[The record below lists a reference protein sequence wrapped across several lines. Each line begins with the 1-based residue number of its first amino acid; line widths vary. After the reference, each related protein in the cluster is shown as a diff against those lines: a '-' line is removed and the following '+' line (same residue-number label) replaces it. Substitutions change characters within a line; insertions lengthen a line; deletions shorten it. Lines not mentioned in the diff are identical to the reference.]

1 MADGKPGRPATGQ
14 VPVRTIRLGQVW
26 DDARAAADLDGEKF
40 ASFVERALRAEMRRR
55 ARLR

>member
-26 DDARAAADLDGEKF
+26 DDARAAAKLDDEAF